1 MVTDFNLLLERYGYK
16 MLFMVFGVILLVI
29 LGALALYIYAVFKLY
44 GILAGGVLLVAI
56 LVYALTRGRK
66 VLDTEAQASVKYL
79 HGNGRQR

>member
-56 LVYALTRGRK
+56 LVYTLTRGRK

>member
-56 LVYALTRGRK
+56 LVYTLTRGRK
-66 VLDTEAQASVKYL
+66 VLDTEAQTSVKYL
-79 HGNGRQR
+79 HGNERQR